1 MRKILIKG
9 IPFLAGILALLAFV
23 PWLLGIPGVR
33 GTDFAR
39 GWEIGFISLTGY
51 LAAYFVVLGLK
62 LLLWLFRLGIDMRLI
77 DGIAWIALVLL
88 VVAQAVAWFLILD

>member
-9 IPFLAGILALLAFV
+9 MPFLAAILALLAFV
-23 PWLLGIPGVR
+23 PWVLGIPGVR

-51 LAAYFVVLGLK
+51 LAAYFVVLMLK
-62 LLLWLFRLGIDMRLI
+62 LLRRLFRLGVGARLT
-77 DGIAWIALVLL
+77 DAIAWIALVLL
-88 VVAQAVAWFLILD
+88 VGAQAVAWRLILG